1 MKQTT
6 NSILMIRPVAF
17 RMNEQTAVNNYYQKV
32 LDGLLPE
39 TVNAKAQI
47 EFDEFVIKLRAAG
60 INVTVV
66 EDTKSP
72 DTPDSIFPNNWVSFH
87 ENADVT
93 LYPMFAENRR
103 AERKL
108 NVIEF
113 LQANYK
119 IENLLDLTDFEKEGK
134 FLEGT
139 GSMVLDHQN
148 KLAYGCLSER
158 LDKNAF
164 YEWCDKMQFKAIAF
178 KAVDDK
184 AQPIYHTNVMM
195 CMGNQFVVIC
205 LESIPNKLEKQI
217 VLESFLQTNKEVIT
231 ISQDQLNHFAGN
243 MLQVFDLFEK
253 PHLIMSKRAYTSL
266 HVAQLKS
273 LEKYNTLIP
282 ISIPTIEALGGGS
295 TRCMMAEIYLINK

>member
-1 MKQTT
+1 ME
-6 NSILMIRPVAF
+6 ILMVRPYQF
-17 RMNEQTAVNNYYQKV
+17 YFNQQTAANNFFQSNVNI
-32 LDGLLPE
+32 E
-39 TVNAKAQI
+39 NANELAI
-47 EFDEFVIKLRAAG
+47 AEFDAMVEKLRAHQ
-60 INVTVV
+60 IKVNVVQ
-66 EDTKSP
+66 DTKDPS
-72 DTPDSIFPNNWVSFH
+72 TPDSIFPNNWVSTH
-87 ENADVT
+87 EGGT
-93 LYPMFAENRR
+93 LCLYPMFAQNRR

-108 NVIEF
+108 SVIDF
-113 LQANYK
+113 LESNYQ
-119 IENLLDLTDFEKEGK
+119 IQNTLDLTDLEKEGI

-195 CMGNQFVVIC
+195 CMGDQFVVIC
-205 LESIPNKLEKQI
+205 LDSIPNEKEKQML
-217 VLESFLQTNKEVIT
+217 VDSFDQTNKEVIT

-243 MLQVFDLFEK
+243 MLQVFDINEK
-253 PHLIMSKRAYTSL
+253 PHLIMSEQAHTSL
-266 HVAQLKS
+266 DPAQVKS
-273 LEKYNTLIP
+273 LEKYNPILP

-295 TRCMMAEIYLINK
+295 TRCMMAEIYLAPA

>member
-1 MKQTT
+1 ME
-6 NSILMIRPVAF
+6 ILMVRPYQF
-17 RMNEQTAVNNYYQKV
+17 YFNQQTAANNFFQSNINI
-32 LDGLLPE
+32 E
-39 TVNAKAQI
+39 NANELAI
-47 EFDEFVIKLRAAG
+47 AEFDAMVEKLRDHQ
-60 INVTVV
+60 IKVNVVQ
-66 EDTKSP
+66 DTKDPS
-72 DTPDSIFPNNWVSFH
+72 TPDSIFPNNWVSTH
-87 ENADVT
+87 EGGT
-93 LYPMFAENRR
+93 LCLYPMFAENRR

-108 NVIEF
+108 SVIDF
-113 LQANYK
+113 LESNYQ
-119 IENLLDLTDFEKEGK
+119 IQNTLDLTDLEKEGI

-195 CMGNQFVVIC
+195 CMGDQFVVIC
-205 LESIPNKLEKQI
+205 LDSIPNEKEKQML
-217 VLESFLQTNKEVIT
+217 VDSFDQTNKEVIT

-243 MLQVFDLFEK
+243 MLQVFDIDEK
-253 PHLIMSKRAYTSL
+253 PHLIMSKQAYISL
-266 HVAQLKS
+266 HEAQLKS
-273 LEKYNTLIP
+273 LEKYNTLLP

>member
-1 MKQTT
+1 ME
-6 NSILMIRPVAF
+6 ILMVRPYQF
-17 RMNEQTAVNNYYQKV
+17 YFNQQTAANNFFQSNVNI
-32 LDGLLPE
+32 E
-39 TVNAKAQI
+39 NANELAI
-47 EFDEFVIKLRAAG
+47 AEFDAMVEKLRAHQ
-60 INVTVV
+60 IKVNVVQ
-66 EDTKSP
+66 DTKDPS
-72 DTPDSIFPNNWVSFH
+72 TPDSIFPNNWVSTH
-87 ENADVT
+87 EGGT
-93 LYPMFAENRR
+93 LCLYPMFAQNRR
-103 AERKL
+103 SERKST
-108 NVIEF
+108 VIDF
-113 LQANYK
+113 LESNYK
-119 IENLLDLTDFEKEGK
+119 IENTLDLTDLEKEGI

-195 CMGNQFVVIC
+195 CMGDQFVVIC
-205 LESIPNKLEKQI
+205 LDSIPNEKEKQI
-217 VLESFLQTNKEVIT
+217 VLESFKKSNKEVIT

-243 MLQVFDLFEK
+243 MLQVFDINEK
-253 PHLIMSKRAYTSL
+253 PHLIMSEQAHTSL
-266 HVAQLKS
+266 DPAQVKS
-273 LEKYNTLIP
+273 LEKYNPILP

>member
-1 MKQTT
+1 ME
-6 NSILMIRPVAF
+6 ILMVRPYQF
-17 RMNEQTAVNNYYQKV
+17 YFNQQTAANNFFQSNVNI
-32 LDGLLPE
+32 E
-39 TVNAKAQI
+39 NANELAI
-47 EFDEFVIKLRAAG
+47 AEFDAMVEKLRAHQ
-60 INVTVV
+60 IKVNVVQ
-66 EDTKSP
+66 DTKDPS
-72 DTPDSIFPNNWVSFH
+72 TPDSIFPNNWVSTH
-87 ENADVT
+87 EGGT
-93 LYPMFAENRR
+93 LCLYPMFAQNRR
-103 AERKL
+103 AERKST
-108 NVIEF
+108 VIDF
-113 LQANYK
+113 LESNYK
-119 IENLLDLTDFEKEGK
+119 IENTLDLTDLEKEGI

-195 CMGNQFVVIC
+195 CMANQFVVIC
-205 LESIPNKLEKQI
+205 LESIPNEQEKQI
-217 VLESFLQTNKEVIT
+217 VLESFKKSNKEVIE

-243 MLQVFDLFEK
+243 MLQVFDTNEK
-253 PHLIMSKRAYTSL
+253 PHLIMSEQAHTSL
-266 HVAQLKS
+266 DPAQVKS
-273 LEKYNTLIP
+273 LEKYNPILP

>member
-1 MKQTT
+1 ME
-6 NSILMIRPVAF
+6 ILMVRPYQF
-17 RMNEQTAVNNYYQKV
+17 YFNQQTAANNFFQSNVNI
-32 LDGLLPE
+32 E
-39 TVNAKAQI
+39 NANELAI
-47 EFDEFVIKLRAAG
+47 AEFDAMVEKLRAHQ
-60 INVTVV
+60 IKVNVVQ
-66 EDTKSP
+66 DTKDPS
-72 DTPDSIFPNNWVSFH
+72 TPDSIFPNNWVSTH
-87 ENADVT
+87 EGGT
-93 LYPMFAENRR
+93 LCLYPMFAQNRR

-108 NVIEF
+108 SVIDF
-113 LQANYK
+113 LESNYQ
-119 IENLLDLTDFEKEGK
+119 IQNTLDLTDFEKEGI

-195 CMGNQFVVIC
+195 CMGDQFVVIC
-205 LESIPNKLEKQI
+205 LDSIPNEKEKQML
-217 VLESFLQTNKEVIT
+217 VDSFDQTNKEVIT

-243 MLQVFDLFEK
+243 MLQVFDINEK
-253 PHLIMSKRAYTSL
+253 PHLIMSEQAYNSL
-266 HVAQLKS
+266 KTEQVKS
-273 LEKYNTLIP
+273 LEKYNPILP

>member
-1 MKQTT
+1 ME
-6 NSILMIRPVAF
+6 ILMVRPYQF
-17 RMNEQTAVNNYYQKV
+17 YFNQQTAANNFFQSNINI
-32 LDGLLPE
+32 E
-39 TVNAKAQI
+39 NANELAI
-47 EFDEFVIKLRAAG
+47 AEFDAMVEKLRTHQ
-60 INVTVV
+60 IKVNVVQ
-66 EDTKSP
+66 DTKDPS
-72 DTPDSIFPNNWVSFH
+72 TPDSIFPNNWVSTH
-87 ENADVT
+87 EGGT
-93 LYPMFAENRR
+93 LCLYPMFAENRR
-103 AERKL
+103 AERKSTVL
-108 NVIEF
+108 DF
-113 LQANYK
+113 LQSNYK
-119 IENLLDLTDFEKEGK
+119 IENTLDLTDLEKEGI

-195 CMGNQFVVIC
+195 CMGDQFVVIC
-205 LESIPNKLEKQI
+205 LESIPNEQEKQI
-217 VLESFLQTNKEVIT
+217 VLESFKKSNKEVIE

-243 MLQVFDLFEK
+243 MLQVFDTNEK
-253 PHLIMSKRAYTSL
+253 PHLIMSEQAHTSL
-266 HVAQLKS
+266 DPAQVKS
-273 LEKYNTLIP
+273 LEKYNPLLP

>member
-1 MKQTT
+1 
-6 NSILMIRPVAF
+6 MIRPYQF
-17 RMNEQTAVNNYYQKV
+17 YFNQQTAANNFFQSNINI
-32 LDGLLPE
+32 E
-39 TVNAKAQI
+39 NANELAI
-47 EFDEFVIKLRAAG
+47 AEFDAMVDKLRAHQ
-60 INVTVV
+60 IKVNVVQ
-66 EDTKSP
+66 DTKDPS
-72 DTPDSIFPNNWVSFH
+72 TPDSIFPNNWVSTH
-87 ENADVT
+87 EGGT
-93 LYPMFAENRR
+93 LCLYPMFAQNRR
-103 AERKL
+103 AERKST
-108 NVIEF
+108 VIDF
-113 LQANYK
+113 LQSNYQ
-119 IENLLDLTDFEKEGK
+119 IQNILDLTDLEKEGK

-164 YEWCDKMQFKAIAF
+164 NEWCEKMQFKAIAF

-205 LESIPNKLEKQI
+205 LESIPNEQEKQL
-217 VLESFLQTNKEVIT
+217 VLESFKKSNKEVIT

-243 MLQVFDLFEK
+243 MLQVFDINEK
-253 PHLIMSKRAYTSL
+253 PHLIMSKQAFTSL
-266 HVAQLKS
+266 STEQVNS
-273 LEKYNTLIP
+273 LEKYNPILP